1 MGFRNKSILLTLA
14 LVLRLFS
21 YVLAAEYSPES
32 LFKKGNDLYSA
43 EKYSDAITAYE
54 QLLDKGVAAPELYFN
69 LGNAFYKAGIYPK
82 AILNYERALRLSP
95 GDVDIEY
102 NLKMANLHSIDKIE
116 PLPEVFYEK
125 WIDSFIYG
133 AAPFRRAVAGLAL
146 FWLALISAIA
156 YVFLSGATVKKITFT
171 AGMIFLVAAF
181 FTFFLTFKQHQQ
193 LNDHSEAIV
202 FSENVYVKSSPDAG
216 SANLFM
222 LHSGTKVKVLDQLKD
237 WKKIRIANG
246 NEGWISSGGLEAI

>member
-1 MGFRNKSILLTLA
+1 MGFRNKNLVLTLM
-14 LVLRLFS
+14 LVFGLLS
-21 YVLAAEYSPES
+21 SAVSAESSAES

-54 QLLDKGVAAPELYFN
+54 QLIDKGVAAPELYYN
-69 LGNAFYKAGIYPK
+69 LGNAFYKSGIYPK

-95 GDVDIEY
+95 GDADIEY

-133 AAPFRRAVAGLAL
+133 AAPYPRAVTGIVL
-146 FWLALISAIA
+146 FWLALIAGVA
-156 YVFLSGATVKKITFT
+156 YVFLSGSTVKKITFT
-171 AGMIFLVAAF
+171 GGTILLFAAC
-181 FTFFLTFKQHQQ
+181 FTFFLTFKQHRQ
-193 LNDHSEAIV
+193 LNDHSDAIV
-202 FSENVYVKSSPDAG
+202 FSENVYVKSSPDEG

-246 NEGWISSGGLEAI
+246 NEGWISSGGLESI